1 MPWTGN
7 DERARCRGRRAH
19 RLPERSTENATEPA
33 PSDLDGL
40 DYALSVTDDEALN
53 PMIATDL
60 SEYFG
65 RGHVLQLPVTDGRA
79 FCARVFDN
87 SATFRRDRI
96 RTRGGMATKAIPGNL
111 AADPRHPA
119 PARRGGGQGADDL
132 GGGLVCAVRQGDER
146 ACA

>member
-7 DERARCRGRRAH
+7 DERARCRGGRAR
-19 RLPERSTENATEPA
+19 RLPERSTENATETA
-33 PSDLDGL
+33 PSDLDEL

-53 PMIATDL
+53 PMIATDF

-65 RGHVLQLPVTDGRA
+65 QRRRSAVTSHRRPGQA
-79 FCARVFDN
+79 FCARVPALFDS

-111 AADPRHPA
+111 AADPPA
-119 PARRGGGQGADDL
+119 WGPGAASGRSRR
-132 GGGLVCAVRQGDER
+132 
-146 ACA
+146 